1 MIAVDNTEVTS
12 VSDLKAILSEHAVG
26 DTLSFE
32 LERDGRTGT
41 IDLTLEEY
49 SPAATA

>member
-1 MIAVDNTEVTS
+1 MRVLRAVPPEEW
-12 VSDLKAILSEHAVG
+12 ILSEHAVG

-49 SPAATA
+49 SPAAAA